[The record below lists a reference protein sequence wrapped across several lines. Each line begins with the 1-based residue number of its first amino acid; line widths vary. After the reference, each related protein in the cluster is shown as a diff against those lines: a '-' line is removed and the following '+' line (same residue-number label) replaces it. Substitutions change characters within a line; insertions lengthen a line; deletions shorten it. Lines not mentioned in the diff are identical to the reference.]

1 MHRVLI
7 TGLGGFV
14 GRHLGVL
21 LAKAGDGEVFGSV
34 VKADLGRE
42 LPLPEDHVLAC
53 DLLDAGAVTRLIDT
67 VRPGRIYHIAGVAE
81 VGRSWEDP
89 GPAYRVNV
97 LGQLNLLQA
106 VVAICP
112 DSRVLV
118 VGSAGEYG
126 LVRQSDCPIGED
138 HPLAPADPYGVSKAA
153 QDLMAQQYF
162 LGYGTDIVRTRSFNH
177 IGPGQSTGFLV
188 GRVARMVAEV
198 EKGLREPVADF
209 GDLSARRDFTDVRD
223 VVRAYQLLME
233 RGAAGEAYNVC
244 SGTAVPVAEVVRMA
258 LALGK
263 VPIEF
268 RINADRERPTD
279 LPLLLGDNSK
289 LRSVTGW
296 EPTIPL
302 EKSVS
307 DAVEFARGIV

>member
-1 MHRVLI
+1 MDRVLI

-14 GRHLGVL
+14 GQHLGRL
-21 LAKAGDGEVFGSV
+21 LVMSGDGEVYGSV
-34 VKADLGRE
+34 VDGELERE
-42 LPLPEDHVLAC
+42 LPLHRDHVLAC
-53 DLLDAGAVTRLIDT
+53 DLLDERAVTDLIDT
-67 VRPGRIYHIAGVAE
+67 VRPRQIYHIAGIAE
-81 VGRSWEDP
+81 VGQSWDDP

-126 LVRQSDCPIGED
+126 RVRQSECPIGED
-138 HPLAPADPYGVSKAA
+138 HPLRPADPYGVSKAA
-153 QDLMAQQYF
+153 QDLMAQQYY

-188 GRVARMVAEV
+188 GRVARLVAEA
-198 EKGLREPVADF
+198 EKGLREPVANF

-223 VVRAYQLLME
+223 VARAYKLLME
-233 RGAAGEAYNVC
+233 LGEAGEAYNVC

-258 LALGK
+258 LELGK
-263 VPIEF
+263 IPIEF
-268 RINADRERPTD
+268 RIDPERERPTD

-289 LRSVTGW
+289 LRAATGW
-296 EPTIPL
+296 ETQIPL
-302 EKSVS
+302 QQSVK
-307 DAVEFARGIV
+307 DAVEYARMSV

>member
-1 MHRVLI
+1 MDRVLI

-14 GRHLGVL
+14 GQHLGRL
-21 LAKAGDGEVFGSV
+21 LAMSGDGEVYGSV
-34 VKADLGRE
+34 VDGELERE
-42 LPLPEDHVLAC
+42 LPLHRDHVLAC
-53 DLLDAGAVTRLIDT
+53 DLLDERAVTDLIDT
-67 VRPGRIYHIAGVAE
+67 VRPRQIYHIAGIAE
-81 VGRSWEDP
+81 VGQSWDDP

-126 LVRQSDCPIGED
+126 RVRQSECPIGED
-138 HPLAPADPYGVSKAA
+138 HPLRPADPYGVSKAA
-153 QDLMAQQYF
+153 QDLMAQQYY

-188 GRVARMVAEV
+188 GRVARLVAEA
-198 EKGLREPVADF
+198 EKGLREPVANF

-223 VVRAYQLLME
+223 VARAYKLLME
-233 RGAAGEAYNVC
+233 LGEAGEAYNVC

-258 LALGK
+258 LELGK
-263 VPIEF
+263 IPIEF
-268 RINADRERPTD
+268 RIDPERERPTD

-289 LRSVTGW
+289 LRAATGW
-296 EPTIPL
+296 ETQIPL
-302 EKSVS
+302 QQSVK
-307 DAVEFARGIV
+307 DAVEYARMSV

>member
-1 MHRVLI
+1 MDRVLI

-14 GRHLGVL
+14 GRHLGRL
-21 LAKAGDGEVFGSV
+21 LAETGGGEVYGSV
-34 VKADLGRE
+34 VEMELGGE
-42 LPLPEDHVLAC
+42 LPLPAEQIYTC
-53 DLLDAGAVTRLIDT
+53 DLLDEKAVTNLINT
-67 VRPGRIYHIAGVAE
+67 VRPRQIYHIAGIAE
-81 VGRSWEDP
+81 VGRSWDDP

-138 HPLAPADPYGVSKAA
+138 HPLRPADPYGVSKAA
-153 QDLMAQQYF
+153 QDLMGQQYH
-162 LGYGTDIVRTRSFNH
+162 LGYGTDVVRTRSFNH
-177 IGPGQSTGFLV
+177 IGPAQSTGFLV
-188 GRVARMVAEV
+188 GRVARLVAEV
-198 EKGLREPVADF
+198 EKGQRAPVAHF

-223 VVRAYQLLME
+223 VARAYQLLME
-233 RGAAGEAYNVC
+233 RGTAGEAYNVC
-244 SGTAVPVAEVVRMA
+244 SGRAVPVAEVVQMA

-268 RINADRERPTD
+268 RLDPGRERPTD

-289 LRSVTGW
+289 LRSATGW
-296 EPTIPL
+296 EPRISL
-302 EKSVS
+302 EQSVK
-307 DAVEFARGIV
+307 DAVEHARTIV

>member
-1 MHRVLI
+1 MDRVLI

-14 GRHLGVL
+14 GRHLGRL
-21 LAKAGDGEVFGSV
+21 LAEAGDAEIYGSV
-34 VKADLGRE
+34 VDMELDRE
-42 LPLPEDHVLAC
+42 LPLPRDHVRAC
-53 DLLDAGAVTRLIDT
+53 DLLDEEAVSEVIDS
-67 VRPGRIYHIAGVAE
+67 VRPHQIYHIAGVAE
-81 VGRSWEDP
+81 VGRSWQDP
-89 GPAYRVNV
+89 KPAYQVNV

-118 VGSAGEYG
+118 VGSAGAYG
-126 LVRQSDCPIGED
+126 LVRESDCPIGED

-153 QDLMAQQYF
+153 QDLMAQQYY
-162 LGYGTDIVRTRSFNH
+162 LGYGMDIVRTRSFNH

-233 RGAAGEAYNVC
+233 RGTAGDVYNVC

-258 LALGK
+258 AALGK

-268 RINADRERPTD
+268 RINPDRERPTD

-289 LRSVTGW
+289 IRAATGW
-296 EPTIPL
+296 EPRIPL
-302 EKSVS
+302 ETSVR
-307 DAVEFARGIV
+307 DAVEYARART